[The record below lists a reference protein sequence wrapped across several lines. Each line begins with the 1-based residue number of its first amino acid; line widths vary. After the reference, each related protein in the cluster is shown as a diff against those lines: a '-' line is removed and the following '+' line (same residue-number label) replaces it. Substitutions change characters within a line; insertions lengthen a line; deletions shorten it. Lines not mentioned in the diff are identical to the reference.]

1 MLRSET
7 LLEKTFNYIVQQASD
22 GDKERG
28 THCDNSEVARLSLNE
43 LSELLSKVSANICLT
58 SSHTGGELYLLGQ
71 DGEAAGD
78 LTLQHRNISFLL
90 FALKEP
96 ASFNQLIKV
105 RAGNLVLALLS
116 IRFL

>member
-1 MLRSET
+1 MET
-7 LLEKTFNYIVQQASD
+7 RREGPTVTTPRWLA
-22 GDKERG
+22 
-28 THCDNSEVARLSLNE
+28 ARLSLNE

-90 FALKEP
+90 FALKEL
-96 ASFNQLIKV
+96 ASFTQPIKV
-105 RAGNLVLALLS
+105 RAGNLVLAPLS